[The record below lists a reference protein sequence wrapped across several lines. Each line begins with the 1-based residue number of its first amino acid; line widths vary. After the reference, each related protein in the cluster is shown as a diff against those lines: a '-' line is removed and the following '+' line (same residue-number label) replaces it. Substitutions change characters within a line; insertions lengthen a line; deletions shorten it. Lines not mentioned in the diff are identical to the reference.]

1 MVDVSVIIPVF
12 NTEKYLDRCLDSVLG
27 QTLRDIEVLCVDDL
41 STDGT
46 PALLER
52 RAAADSRLKVLR
64 MDQNGGPGKARNRA
78 LDAAEGRYVCFL
90 DSDDW
95 VEPDFLEKMY
105 SAAEETGRPVV
116 INACFVKEYDDPG
129 KKEYSTRF
137 GFLRD
142 EPGDYPTAMVQ
153 LLFPPVLWARIYD
166 RKYLDANKIRF
177 PDLRGGGEDNYFT
190 TLAEIPLPELY
201 VFPGPYYH
209 YYQRENS
216 LAHLRSAGFD
226 FILSFKAL
234 WDELRRR
241 NLPTEDLRLF
251 YAGPLVLDSAEKFDF
266 VRSFLL
272 EIKDPVLRHPERY
285 IALDL
290 YLLEAVT
297 SASDH
302 QDYLSRHNPNIS
314 IDFIRNRL
322 RTAPKP

>member
-78 LDAAEGRYVCFL
+78 LNAAEGRYVCFL

-95 VEPDFLEKMY
+95 IEPDFLEKMY

-142 EPGDYPTAMVQ
+142 E
-153 LLFPPVLWARIYD
+153 
-166 RKYLDANKIRF
+166 LDG
-177 PDLRGGGEDNYFT
+177 LE
-190 TLAEIPLPELY
+190 EEL
-201 VFPGPYYH
+201 
-209 YYQRENS
+209 
-216 LAHLRSAGFD
+216 
-226 FILSFKAL
+226 
-234 WDELRRR
+234 
-241 NLPTEDLRLF
+241 TRLF
-251 YAGPLVLDSAEKFDF
+251 G
-266 VRSFLL
+266 
-272 EIKDPVLRHPERY
+272 
-285 IALDL
+285 
-290 YLLEAVT
+290 
-297 SASDH
+297 ASEFP
-302 QDYLSRHNPNIS
+302 LSRAKINDLKKMS
-314 IDFIRNRL
+314 
-322 RTAPKP
+322 K